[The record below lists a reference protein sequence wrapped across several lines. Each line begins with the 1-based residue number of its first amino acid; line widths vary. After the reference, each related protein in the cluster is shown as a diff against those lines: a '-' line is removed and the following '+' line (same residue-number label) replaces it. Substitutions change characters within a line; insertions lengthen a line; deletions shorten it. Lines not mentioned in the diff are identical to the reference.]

1 MRDRLYRSRDER
13 VIFGVCGGV
22 ADWLD
27 IDPSLVR
34 IAFALLTVSAG
45 IGLVLYIVMA
55 LVVPEEAAH
64 LPDAGGPESVPGD
77 PMSSTGQPAQ
87 DPAGTGPTA
96 PLGAT
101 PGLTPQRDRPA
112 ERQSR
117 RAARR
122 VARGDSGGRGAVIL
136 GAVLVLVG
144 AWFLVRRYL
153 PSIDDELLG
162 PAILI
167 LIGVLLVGG
176 ALRKSSDGG
185 SAGPR

>member
-34 IAFALLTVSAG
+34 IAFVLLTVSAG
-45 IGLVLYIVMA
+45 IGLVLYVVMA
-55 LVVPEEAAH
+55 LVVPEEVAP
-64 LPDAGGPESVPGD
+64 LPGAGGPGSAPDD
-77 PMSSTGQPAQ
+77 PMSSTDQAAQ
-87 DPAGTGPTA
+87 
-96 PLGAT
+96 GAT
-101 PGLTPQRDRPA
+101 PGLTPQSDRRA

-122 VARGDSGGRGAVIL
+122 VGRSDSGGRGAVIL

-162 PAILI
+162 PAVLI

-176 ALRKSSDGG
+176 ALRRSSDGG
-185 SAGPR
+185 PAGPR